1 LDQPNS
7 LSNQTQPSAF
17 TAAHCNPAQR
27 QDINEPSAAPA
38 ELAPP
43 VGVVLGAVLGLIA
56 ALFYTASNIALR
68 GSVGVD
74 PFLVTAVK
82 SHPMLVLMGPFVAWM
97 WATGR
102 TVATSWQMLPRL
114 IFAAFVAHCVGNSCF
129 QFSLSI
135 IGLAA
140 SVPITLGSLIVGGA
154 VFGRIVL
161 LEPVRP
167 RTLASMMLII
177 AAVIVLSLPST
188 TDSEIPLAT
197 PKVPLWSGALWA
209 IGAGLSYAYF
219 GVITRQT
226 LTRGISVPA
235 TMLTS
240 ALVGALTLTPF
251 ALLRLGWEPIA
262 AVTAQQW
269 VVMYAAGLF
278 NWAAF
283 IALTIS
289 LKALPVVAVNL
300 LNATQVAMAAVAG
313 IILFSESL
321 TLSLF
326 VGIALTFMGLVVL
339 ASRRETGSKHSRR

>member
-1 LDQPNS
+1 MNS
-7 LSNQTQPSAF
+7 TTVARGNSAGL
-17 TAAHCNPAQR
+17 A
-27 QDINEPSAAPA
+27 A

-43 VGVVLGAVLGLIA
+43 VGVVLGAALGLTA
-56 ALFYTASNIALR
+56 AAFYTASNIALR

-82 SHPMLVLMGPFVAWM
+82 SHPMLLLMGPFVVWM
-97 WATGR
+97 RLAGR

-114 IFAAFVAHCVGNSCF
+114 VCAAFIAHCVGNSCF
-129 QFSLSI
+129 QFSLGS

-154 VFGRIVL
+154 VFGRLLL

-167 RTLASMMLII
+167 RTLLSMVLII
-177 AAVIVLSLPST
+177 GAVIVLSLPRSPASAIT
-188 TDSEIPLAT
+188 PEATEIPLGR
-197 PKVPLWSGALWA
+197 GAWWA
-209 IGAGLSYAYF
+209 IGAGLSYAFF

-226 LTRGISVPA
+226 LTRGLSVPA

-240 ALVGALTLTPF
+240 AVVGSLTLTPF
-251 ALLRLGWEPIA
+251 ALWRLGWDPIQS
-262 AVTAQQW
+262 VSVQQW
-269 VVMYAAGLF
+269 LVMYAAGLF

-283 IALTIS
+283 VALTIS

-313 IILFSESL
+313 IILFSENLSV
-321 TLSLF
+321 TL
-326 VGIALTFMGLVVL
+326 VAGIALTCVGLLVL
-339 ASRRETGSKHSRR
+339 AGRGRPRRAVSSPGAARD